1 MTVRPC
7 AYAGSFYPADP
18 DSLLRMLEYFFSHGN
33 KYKNKSVEEKNEKPS
48 EIISEIRSEI
58 RSEKR
63 KSEQIPHIATQV
75 PKEAEASEKTYGII
89 TPHAGYIYSGQTAAT
104 GFCAL
109 GKKKNT
115 PDPEF
120 IGTIIII
127 GPGHKTPYSA
137 VSACEWE
144 TPLGNISSDIQLASA
159 ISKRSEISI
168 NEKVH
173 LHEHGIE
180 VLLPF
185 VKYRFPNACIV
196 AIQLGDQ
203 RLESSMALGESI
215 ASCITDAGKRMGE
228 DVYIVASS
236 DGSHYISH
244 NEAKK
249 IDTYSLSA
257 LSKLDCYE
265 FYERAKHTTMC
276 GYGPTIAMVTAAKT
290 CGAKQGV
297 CLAYTTSGDVTGDQT
312 HVVGYVALAV
322 IKR

>member
-18 DSLLRMLEYFFSHGN
+18 ASLLRMLEYFFSHDN
-33 KYKNKSVEEKNEKPS
+33 EYKS
-48 EIISEIRSEI
+48 I
-58 RSEKR
+58 EKR
-63 KSEQIPHIATQV
+63 KG
-75 PKEAEASEKTYGII
+75 KEREKTESTPDIFAQAPQDNQDKDNLDKSVYGIVS
-89 TPHAGYIYSGQTAAT
+89 PHAGYIYSGQTAAI

-109 GKKKNT
+109 GKSKKK

-120 IGTIIII
+120 KGTIIII
-127 GPGHKTPYSA
+127 GPGHKTPHSA

-144 TPLGNISSDIQLASA
+144 TPLGNIRSDTQLASM
-159 ISKRSEISI
+159 ISQRSGIPIHET
-168 NEKVH
+168 VH
-173 LHEHGIE
+173 QHEHGIE

-185 VKYRFPNACIV
+185 VKYRFPHACIV

-203 RLESSMALGESI
+203 RLEPSMALGEVI
-215 ASCITDAGKRMGE
+215 ASCITDAEKKLGE

-244 NEAKK
+244 TEAKK
-249 IDTYSLSA
+249 NDLYALSK

-265 FYERAKHTTMC
+265 FYDHAKHTSMC
-276 GYGPTIAMVTAAKT
+276 GYGPTIAMVTAAKA

-297 CLAYTTSGDVTGDQT
+297 CLAYTTSGDVTGDHA
-312 HVVGYVALAV
+312 HVVGYAALAV
-322 IKR
+322 I